1 MEFKS
6 PSEVLEYQ
14 HDISLELGADTITTS
29 TWALDSGI
37 YKDSNSKT
45 DTVSTIWISGGTAGQ
60 TYSVANTIVTAAGRT
75 HHKAFYLRVQE
86 QRAG

>member
-6 PSEVLEYQ
+6 PASVLDYVY
-14 HDISLELGADTITTS
+14 DVSAELGTDTIATS
-29 TWALDSGI
+29 TWVLDAGI
-37 YKDSNSKT
+37 TKDSDINT
-45 DTVSTIWISGGTAGQ
+45 ATASTIWISGGTAGQ

>member
-6 PSEVLEYQ
+6 PLSVLDFQ
-14 HDISLELGADTITTS
+14 HDLASELGVDTISTS
-29 TWALDSGI
+29 AWVLDSGI
-37 YKDSNSKT
+37 TKDSDST
-45 DTVSTIWISGGTAGQ
+45 TATAATIWISGGTAGQ
-60 TYSVANTIVTAAGRT
+60 TYSVANAITTASGRT